1 MSEKL
6 TQAEIDALL
15 SRMNSGEQIESDDE
29 TRRVRE
35 YDFRS
40 PKKFTKEQLKTLDSL
55 HEHFSR
61 QLSSYL
67 SGTLRMFC
75 EVSVE
80 QIEEQSY
87 FEYNNALPDV
97 MLIGLL
103 HFTPANKRYSDG
115 TFILDLSKS
124 IGYFMIDRL
133 LGGQGTSYNLARNF
147 TDIEIAIL
155 NNVMQKI
162 VGFLGDAWRSYI
174 DVEIN
179 LSSLE
184 TNARLLQALAPEDIV
199 VIVVLNVKIGDM
211 QGTMSVCIP
220 AENLEEVVGQFS
232 LKYARSSKKHS
243 LENEEAKKKIIFD
256 TLTDSNLEVKAV
268 LAETQMDLRDI
279 MQIQPEDV
287 IPLNK
292 SIKSDIK
299 VLVDNT
305 PWFYA
310 KLGET
315 KTRKA
320 IKLKGPIQ

>member
-1 MSEKL
+1 MPEKL
-6 TQAEIDALL
+6 TQAQIDALL
-15 SRMNSGEQIESDDE
+15 NRMSSGEQIENDDDQK
-29 TRRVRE
+29 RIKE

-55 HEHFSR
+55 HENFSR

-67 SGTLRMFC
+67 SGILRVFC
-75 EVSVE
+75 EVSVL

-87 FEYNNALPDV
+87 FEYNNALPDTA
-97 MLIGLL
+97 LIGLL
-103 HFTPANKRYSDG
+103 NFTPANKRFSDG
-115 TFILDLSKS
+115 TFILDVATS

-133 LGGQGTSYNLARNF
+133 LGGQGAGYNLSRNF

-155 NNVMQKI
+155 DNVMKRI
-162 VGFLGDAWRSYI
+162 VGFLGDAWRNYL
-174 DVEIN
+174 DVDIGLN
-179 LSSLE
+179 SLE

-199 VIVVLNVKIGDM
+199 VIVVLNVKIRDM

-232 LKYARSSKKHS
+232 LKYTRSSKKQS
-243 LENEEAKKKIIFD
+243 MENEEAKKKIIFD

-268 LAETQMDLRDI
+268 LAEMQLDLRDI
-279 MQIQPEDV
+279 MQLQPEDV
-287 IPLNK
+287 IPLHKN
-292 SIKSDIK
+292 IRSDISI
-299 VLVDNT
+299 LVDNI

-315 KTRKA
+315 KTHKA
-320 IKLKGPIQ
+320 VKLNNQIQ